1 MKSRKSFSFL
11 FLVVLLTAV
20 VFSCDESLPEAIYGT
35 EPVAAFTATQSQS
48 DIYTWSF
55 TNSSTG
61 AVSYNWD
68 FGDGNGSSEANPS
81 HTYTG
86 AGQFAVTLTATAAG
100 TSNSMGW
107 RNTNTQSVQI
117 DLPTYETAH
126 VLFKVDMSN
135 ETLSATDKVYLSG
148 SFGGTPLDQEW
159 SGNGTEML
167 DGDGDGVY
175 VVTVE
180 LTTNK
185 LYEYKFT
192 MNNWAAQEQFDEND
206 ACAYQAPGGSFW
218 NRSLELGNLEKTVE
232 LDKYC
237 YNTCNETCLTCV
249 ADEASVSTIGS
260 MKLTS
265 ATALDWKT
273 GENDGGGDIWEA
285 FGNVL
290 STQVD
295 NPDLGAGNMSCKV
308 NKLWDDNDNCEGWAG
323 WAHRFGTSCVDVDKP
338 DGSGKWPQCSG
349 NLLDFTTA
357 TKKKFKMKVH
367 GPEGAVVIVKL
378 EHNPYPNTTP
388 NIERKII
395 ISAEQADKWSE
406 LVFDFSDQTT
416 DTFANVLIY
425 TYHQN
430 DNGSPCGGQV
440 IYVDDFEQVQ

>member
-1 MKSRKSFSFL
+1 MKSRNSFL

-35 EPVAAFTATQSQS
+35 EPVADFTATQSQS

-55 TNSSTG
+55 TNNSTG
-61 AVSYNWD
+61 AISYNWD
-68 FGDGNGSSEANPS
+68 FGDGNGSSEANTS

-107 RNTNTQSVQI
+107 RNTSTQNVQI
-117 DLPTYETAH
+117 DLPTYETAN
-126 VLFKVDMSN
+126 VTFKVDMSN
-135 ETLSATDKVYLSG
+135 ETLSATDVIKLTGTFEGFTGPG
-148 SFGGTPLDQEW
+148 SPHVMTD
-159 SGNGTEML
+159 
-167 DGDGDGVY
+167 DDADGVY
-175 VVTVE
+175 EVTIP
-180 LTTNK
+180 LTTNS
-185 LYEYKFT
+185 LYEYKFIV
-192 MNNWAAQEQFDEND
+192 NDWGRQEFFDEND
-206 ACAYQAPGGSFW
+206 ACVYQAPGSTFW
-218 NRSLELGNLEKTVE
+218 NRSIELGNLEENVDAGTI
-232 LDKYC
+232 C
-237 YNTCNETCLTCV
+237 FNTCSATCLTCV
-249 ADEASVSTIGS
+249 ADETSSSAVGS

-265 ATALDWKT
+265 ATDKNWK
-273 GENDGGGDIWEA
+273 DGGDIWEA

-290 STQVD
+290 SEQVD
-295 NPDLGAGNMSCKV
+295 NPDLGEGNMSCKV

-425 TYHQN
+425 TYHQ
-430 DNGSPCGGQV
+430 DVDGSPCGGQV
-440 IYVDDFEQVQ
+440 IYVDDFEQVE